1 MKNKNLIIGALMVGG
16 IAYLFLRKKKSGT
29 TTNAVA
35 TKEVLAQDGES
46 EQSEESGAMGGG
58 GGGGAMSSG
67 GGGGMS
73 SDVGVSSGTS
83 NGAILGVGNVLVTN
97 SSGVGVG
104 RPMNPTL
111 STIPSYKPKPTLSTI
126 PSYKPKP
133 TISSIPS
140 YKPKPTFQTSPIS
153 LPKTPQG
160 ILKGAVLG
168 KSNFLTFDGSFRQSA
183 SHFFDGNID

>member
-1 MKNKNLIIGALMVGG
+1 MKNKNLIIGALLVGG
-16 IAYLFLRKKKSGT
+16 IAYLFFRKKKSGT
-29 TTNAVA
+29 TDVVA
-35 TKEVLAQDGES
+35 TSDVVE
-46 EQSEESGAMGGG
+46 SEESGATS
-58 GGGGAMSSG
+58 GGGGAMSSDMG
-67 GGGGMS
+67 I
-73 SDVGVSSGTS
+73 SSGTS

-111 STIPSYKPKPTLSTI
+111 STTPSYKPQTTGIISKI

-140 YKPKPTFQTSPIS
+140 YKPKPTFNVSPIS
-153 LPKTPQG
+153 LPKTPIG
-160 ILKGAVLG
+160 IKNTLIA

>member
-1 MKNKNLIIGALMVGG
+1 
-16 IAYLFLRKKKSGT
+16 
-29 TTNAVA
+29 
-35 TKEVLAQDGES
+35 
-46 EQSEESGAMGGG
+46 
-58 GGGGAMSSG
+58 MSSG

-73 SDVGVSSGTS
+73 SDMGISSGTS

-111 STIPSYKPKPTLSTI
+111 STIPSYKPN
-126 PSYKPKP
+126 P
-133 TISSIPS
+133 TISSIPR

-153 LPKTPQG
+153 LPKTPIG
-160 ILKGAVLG
+160 IKNTMIG